1 MRWSEPPGFDPHRDV
16 SGALHDVSNV
26 LTVLLGWVA
35 QARGARLSADDL
47 EHALAIIED
56 RARSARDLAR
66 RAIGANAGLED
77 RDEAL
82 DVIVRDVV
90 GALTVEAARADV
102 SVVVVAPTASAL
114 VPLAADAT
122 QILTNVIMN
131 ALAWA
136 PAGSRVL
143 VETETRA
150 RDVVV
155 VVQDEG
161 PGVSPSLA
169 ESVFAGASGREGGAG
184 VGLRHARA
192 LARAAGGDLEL
203 LPDSSHPGAR
213 FRLRWP
219 LVEANKPVSRS
230 IVPPGPSLA
239 GKRVLVVEDDAEVAL
254 LLETAL
260 GARGASVVVARTA
273 AQLAESASLGH
284 DAALIDL
291 SPIQEDVAGAMDTLK
306 RTSPNLVVV
315 FISGSAFGL
324 PDGYCVEGSRWVRK
338 PFEIGE
344 ILAALSDAS
353 RL

>member
-35 QARGARLSADDL
+35 QARGAQSSADDL
-47 EHALAIIED
+47 EHALAIIEE
-56 RARSARDLAR
+56 RARAARDLAR
-66 RAIGANAGLED
+66 RAIGANVGVED
-77 RDEAL
+77 REEAL
-82 DVIVRDVV
+82 DVILRDVV

-102 SVVVVAPTASAL
+102 SVVMVAPIAGAL

-136 PAGSRVL
+136 PAGSRV
-143 VETETRA
+143 VIETETRA
-150 RDVVV
+150 RDAVV

-161 PGVSPSLA
+161 PGISASLA
-169 ESVFAGASGREGGAG
+169 ETVFAGASAREGGAG

-192 LARAAGGDLEL
+192 LARAAGGDLDL
-203 LPDSSHPGAR
+203 VADSSRPGAR

-219 LVEANKPVSRS
+219 LVEATKPQSRS
-230 IVPPGPSLA
+230 IVPPGSSLA

-273 AQLAESASLGH
+273 AQLAERALLGH
-284 DAALIDL
+284 DAALVDL
-291 SPIQEDVAGAMDTLK
+291 SPIQHDVPGALDALR
-306 RTSPNLVVV
+306 RTSPDVVVV
-315 FISGSAFGL
+315 FISGSVAGL
-324 PDGYCVEGSRWVRK
+324 PNGYHVEGSRWVRK

-344 ILAALSDAS
+344 ILAALADAS
-353 RL
+353 HP